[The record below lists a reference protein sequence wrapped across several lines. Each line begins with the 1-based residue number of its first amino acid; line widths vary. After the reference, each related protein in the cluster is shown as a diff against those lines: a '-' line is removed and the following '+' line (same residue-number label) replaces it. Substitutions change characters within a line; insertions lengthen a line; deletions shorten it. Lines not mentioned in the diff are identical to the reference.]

1 MKQIISLLLVF
12 TVFLGL
18 CSGTV
23 YADEPDVTAEDPEEV
38 TEDTANNISLRYDD
52 RYTFSDAKTI
62 EVPDGVPTVEVS
74 GNTIRAAGITD
85 EPVTVIVDGEQY
97 LVTVEKAPVEV
108 FIIDGQSNAW
118 GSAGRHDKA
127 PRVPDKGC
135 GYFWSDG
142 TLKDA
147 NEYVKAFEKI
157 APRMS
162 VGVWPALE
170 AEWYALTGEKVVA
183 VNIAQNGY
191 PIQHWTSG
199 YSQTGA
205 GIIEACIDSIDKDL
219 FTVAGGGYFWFQ
231 GESNSDIYEI
241 TNQMRYT
248 RVEEY
253 IAEFNE
259 VHNVY
264 ISAFKSRDID
274 AFAGIF
280 TIRNWGNL
288 LGISRTNEYSGP
300 RAAQQYLANSRSD
313 IFMVSSLAES
323 WDKSEKSPF
332 SFTSESGYEVKIGAV
347 RALYSGVHYNQSGY
361 DILGLEAADSLYSGW
376 RCGRQADDFVLAVHS
391 QSLP

>member
-1 MKQIISLLLVF
+1 MKQIISLLLVL
-12 TVFLGL
+12 TVFFGL
-18 CSGTV
+18 CSGKA
-23 YADEPDVTAEDPEEV
+23 YADEPDVAAEDPEEV

-85 EPVTVIVDGEQY
+85 EPVTVTVDGEQY

-127 PRVPDKGC
+127 PIVPDKGC

-183 VNIAQNGY
+183 VV
-191 PIQHWTSG
+191 PV
-199 YSQTGA
+199 
-205 GIIEACIDSIDKDL
+205 
-219 FTVAGGGYFWFQ
+219 VA
-231 GESNSDIYEI
+231 
-241 TNQMRYT
+241 T
-248 RVEEY
+248 
-253 IAEFNE
+253 
-259 VHNVY
+259 
-264 ISAFKSRDID
+264 AFSMFVAIN
-274 AFAGIF
+274 A
-280 TIRNWGNL
+280 
-288 LGISRTNEYSGP
+288 
-300 RAAQQYLANSRSD
+300 
-313 IFMVSSLAES
+313 
-323 WDKSEKSPF
+323 
-332 SFTSESGYEVKIGAV
+332 AV
-347 RALYSGVHYNQSGY
+347 R
-361 DILGLEAADSLYSGW
+361 
-376 RCGRQADDFVLAVHS
+376 
-391 QSLP
+391 